1 MKTIGIVSEYNPF
14 HQGHAWHVEES
25 RRQAAYGKMGDTD
38 YASEILRSAG
48 TICDT
53 DTDTAVVAVMSG
65 DFVQRGEA
73 AVFSKYARAEAA
85 CRSGVDLVIELPLP
99 WALASA
105 EGFARGA
112 VSLLA
117 SLGAAYLSFGSESA
131 GKLTELKELAGL
143 LLDPL
148 FVDEVRD
155 CLKKNPA
162 QSFASARQ
170 ICAERR
176 LQRAAPELQQPNNI
190 LALEYLK
197 AIRELNLS
205 MTPLAVMRRG
215 ALHDQAGE
223 SDFPSASELRNR
235 VRGGREISTF
245 VPGAADA
252 VFRRESAAGRIAAD
266 LERQDLLML
275 SRLRFL
281 KEEDF
286 LTLPDAS
293 DGLGKRLYRA
303 VRRESS
309 YDAVI
314 HAAATRRYPLARV
327 RRLCCCAALGIKEN
341 DRSLLPPF
349 ARILAFN
356 EKGRAL
362 LRNAAERAEVPT
374 LTKPAQVSGLGTA
387 AREIFECDANAH
399 DFYTLLYS
407 SAEQRICGE
416 DWRNG
421 PVICS

>member
-105 EGFARGA
+105 EGFAQGA

-148 FVDEVRD
+148 FVEEVRD
-155 CLKKNPA
+155 CLKKNQA

-215 ALHDQAGE
+215 ALHDQTGE

-362 LRNAAERAEVPT
+362 LRDAAERSEVPT
-374 LTKPAQVSGLGTA
+374 LIRPSQVSRLGTQ
-387 AREIFECDANAH
+387 ARTVFANGADAH
-399 DFYTLLYS
+399 DFYTLFYP
-407 SAEQRICGE
+407 SAEQHTCGE

>member
-148 FVDEVRD
+148 FVEEVRD

-170 ICAERR
+170 TCAERR

-197 AIRELNLS
+197 TIRSLNLPV
-205 MTPLAVMRRG
+205 TPLAIPR
-215 ALHDQAGE
+215 H
-223 SDFPSASELRNR
+223 FPSASELRNR

-245 VPGAADA
+245 VPGAADT

-374 LTKPAQVSGLGTA
+374 LIKPAQVSGLGTA

-416 DWRNG
+416 DWRKG
-421 PVICS
+421 PLICS

>member
-1 MKTIGIVSEYNPF
+1 MKTIGIVAEYNPF
-14 HQGHAWHVEES
+14 HLGHALQIRES
-25 RRQAAYGKMGDTD
+25 RRIVEAEG
-38 YASEILRSAG
+38 EE
-48 TICDT
+48 
-53 DTDTAVVAVMSG
+53 TAVVAVMSG

-148 FVDEVRD
+148 FVEEVRD

-170 ICAERR
+170 TCAERR

-374 LTKPAQVSGLGTA
+374 LIKPAQVSGLGTA

-416 DWRNG
+416 DWRKG
-421 PVICS
+421 PLICS